1 MQHVALAELEPTPAA
16 QGRLRQRLDAL
27 VGNPLVVVDAER
39 QAQLAAFGAVLNSR
53 ITGKVDKRLLQ
64 APRKIKAIP
73 DVAVRE
79 HVFQV
84 LGDGITLVDFWA
96 AWCGPCRMFGPIFD
110 AASEKN
116 PDIRF
121 AKVDTEAQQQLAG
134 SLQIQSIPTIMA
146 FRDGVLLFSQPGAL
160 PAQALDQLIEAM
172 RNVDMEDVR
181 KQIAED
187 EANNSSR

>member
-1 MQHVALAELEPTPAA
+1 MSTIDLTLETFE
-16 QGRLRQRLDAL
+16 D
-27 VGNPLVVVDAER
+27 
-39 QAQLAAFGAVLNSR
+39 
-53 ITGKVDKRLLQ
+53 T
-64 APRKIKAIP
+64 
-73 DVAVRE
+73 
-79 HVFQV
+79 V
-84 LGDGITLVDFWA
+84 LGEGITLVDFWA

-172 RNVDMEDVR
+172 RNVDMDDVR
-181 KQIAED
+181 DRKSTRL
-187 EANNSSR
+187 NSSH

>member
-1 MQHVALAELEPTPAA
+1 VSTIDLTLETFE
-16 QGRLRQRLDAL
+16 DT
-27 VGNPLVVVDAER
+27 V
-39 QAQLAAFGAVLNSR
+39 FG
-53 ITGKVDKRLLQ
+53 
-64 APRKIKAIP
+64 
-73 DVAVRE
+73 E
-79 HVFQV
+79 
-84 LGDGITLVDFWA
+84 GITLVDFWA
-96 AWCGPCRMFGPIFD
+96 SWCGPCRMFGPIFD

-172 RNVDMEDVR
+172 RNVDMDDVR

-187 EANNSSR
+187 EANNSSQ